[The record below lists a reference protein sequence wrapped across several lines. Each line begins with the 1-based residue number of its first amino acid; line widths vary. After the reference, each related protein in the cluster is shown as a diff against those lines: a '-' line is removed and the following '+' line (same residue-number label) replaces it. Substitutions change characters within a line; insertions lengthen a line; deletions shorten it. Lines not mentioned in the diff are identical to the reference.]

1 MPAPRTIDGHRY
13 LGASWWRC
21 AALRQRRGLSSRP
34 CSNCA
39 KITGRPATAMPPSA
53 MRRRASSPCWN
64 GKAGRPPAP
73 PARIRG
79 GQPCRLASSSLF
91 QENKNSTIIV
101 FMKTIIVANQKGG
114 SGKSTL
120 TVHLAAAAEQAGDG
134 PIVISDTDPQ
144 GTAADWFNERKKARI
159 DTPRYSPLTLSDLA
173 TKVRAL
179 GNAGASYLFIDTAPS
194 IGAVNAELFALADLI
209 LIPLNPTP
217 ADLRALVKGLP
228 LVKQSGKPFQ
238 FVLAR
243 VRPNLRNNDGTALA
257 LNALGLVLSA
267 RMHERVIYA
276 EAFAH
281 GKTALEI
288 DPKGVAALELS
299 ALWTGVKEKLES
311 RNS

>member
-1 MPAPRTIDGHRY
+1 
-13 LGASWWRC
+13 
-21 AALRQRRGLSSRP
+21 
-34 CSNCA
+34 
-39 KITGRPATAMPPSA
+39 
-53 MRRRASSPCWN
+53 
-64 GKAGRPPAP
+64 
-73 PARIRG
+73 
-79 GQPCRLASSSLF
+79 
-91 QENKNSTIIV
+91 
-101 FMKTIIVANQKGG
+101 MKTIIVANQKGG
-114 SGKSTL
+114 SGKSTF
-120 TVHLAAAAEQAGDG
+120 TVHLAAAADHAGDG

-159 DTPRYSPLTLSDLA
+159 DTPLYSPLALSDIG

-179 GNAGASYLFIDTAPS
+179 GDAGASYLFIDTAPS
-194 IGAVNAELFALADLI
+194 ISAVNAELFALADLI

-243 VRPNLRNNDGTALA
+243 VRANLRNNDGTALA
-257 LNALGLVLSA
+257 LSALGLVLSA

-276 EAFAH
+276 ETFAH

-288 DPKGVAALELS
+288 DPKGVAAQELA
-299 ALWTGVKEKLES
+299 ALWIGVKEKIEN